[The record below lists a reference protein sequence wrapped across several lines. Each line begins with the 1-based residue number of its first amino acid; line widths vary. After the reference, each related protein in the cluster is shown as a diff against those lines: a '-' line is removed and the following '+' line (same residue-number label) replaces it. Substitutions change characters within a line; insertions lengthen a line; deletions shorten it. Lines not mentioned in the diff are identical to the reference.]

1 MDFLSKLGIL
11 EADAREILQHDRE
24 YGAAIQ
30 RLSQEYMSFAPKQFF
45 RAYREGQRAEST
57 QRRDTFLREARAVT
71 GEENVPMAEL
81 LFWLHCV
88 PYARAQYRQMGIPE
102 EIFWDTVKDIGY
114 KLEECKQV
122 SGKCGV
128 VSTWFFL
135 HFDWQLATFGRLQYQ
150 VRGFPKD
157 HYAWAGFELNY
168 GDPVYACHIPSSG
181 KLSEELCLDSL
192 QRAYE
197 FLKKDLRSNILPVVC
212 SSWMLFPPYVE
223 KVFGDGS
230 NLKAFAKMFDV
241 VDVTPRESFED
252 GWRIFGPAF
261 QGSTEGLP
269 QDNSLR
275 RNMVRYIK
283 DGGEFGFGYGVLLY
297 DGEKKKILNRQ
308 NTN

>member
-1 MDFLSKLGIL
+1 MDFLSELGIQ
-11 EADAREILQHDRE
+11 ETDAREILAHNRE
-24 YGAAIQ
+24 YGDRIGQLAG
-30 RLSQEYMSFAPKQFF
+30 EYMSYAPKQFF

-57 QRRDTFLREARAVT
+57 QRRDAFLSKARAVA
-71 GEENVPMAEL
+71 GEENAPMADL

-88 PYARAQYRQMGIPE
+88 LYAQAQYRQMGIPE
-102 EIFWDTVKDIGY
+102 EIFWDTVKDVGY

-135 HFDWQLATFGRLQYQ
+135 HFDWQLAAFGRLQYQ

-157 HYAWAGFELNY
+157 HYAWNGYELNC
-168 GDPVYACHIPSSG
+168 GDTVYACHIPSSG

-197 FLKKDLRSNILPVVC
+197 FLKKDLKTNILPVAC

-223 KVFGDGS
+223 KVFGEGS
-230 NLKAFAKMFDV
+230 NLKAFARMFDV
-241 VDVTPRESFED
+241 VDVTLKEDFDD

-261 QGSTEGLP
+261 QGSAEGLP

-275 RNMVRYIK
+275 RSMVRYIK
-283 DGGEFGFGYGVLLY
+283 DGGEFGYGYGILLY
-297 DGEKKKILNRQ
+297 DGEKRKIVNR
-308 NTN
+308 